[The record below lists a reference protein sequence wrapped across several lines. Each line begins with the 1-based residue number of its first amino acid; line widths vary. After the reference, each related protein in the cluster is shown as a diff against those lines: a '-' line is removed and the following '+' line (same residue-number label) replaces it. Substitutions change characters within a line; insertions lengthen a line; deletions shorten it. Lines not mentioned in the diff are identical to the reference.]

1 MRIKPRAWR
10 HMTLKQRLVYL
21 HFICDKKMLEKL
33 NDNKK
38 AA

>member
-10 HMTLKQRLVYL
+10 HMTLKQRLIYV
-21 HFICDKKMLEKL
+21 HFFCDKSVLEKL
-33 NDNKK
+33 NGNKK